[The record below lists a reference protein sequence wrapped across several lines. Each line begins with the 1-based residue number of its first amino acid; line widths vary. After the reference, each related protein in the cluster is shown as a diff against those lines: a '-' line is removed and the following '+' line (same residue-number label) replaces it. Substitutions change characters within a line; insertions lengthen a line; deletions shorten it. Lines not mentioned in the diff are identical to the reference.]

1 MLASRRRNG
10 PKHEHISG
18 SIAVPTESVYGI
30 EITLKRK
37 KKKNRN
43 MQWKT
48 FTQKRN
54 RIHNSFG
61 CVGRAHVITQFY
73 MRIRCAVMRLTISTT
88 ASSS

>member
-37 KKKNRN
+37 KKKTEICN
-43 MQWKT
+43 
-48 FTQKRN
+48 
-54 RIHNSFG
+54 
-61 CVGRAHVITQFY
+61 GRLSPKKGIEFI
-73 MRIRCAVMRLTISTT
+73 IRLAALVART
-88 ASSS
+88 